1 MAMTKEKTVG
11 LMDLVGEY
19 EFNDVYDDII
29 QYTIALLNAKKMLI
43 QAKANVIKESDRIV
57 LLIDNYVTSLEQ
69 AFADK
74 NTTAAK
80 AILNQIMVEKI

>member
-74 NTTAAK
+74 NATAAK